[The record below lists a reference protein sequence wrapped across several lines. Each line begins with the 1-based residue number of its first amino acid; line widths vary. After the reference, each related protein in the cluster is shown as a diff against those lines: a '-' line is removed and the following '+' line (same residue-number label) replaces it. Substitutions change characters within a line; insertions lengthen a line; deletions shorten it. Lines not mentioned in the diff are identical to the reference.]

1 MHAGHGAA
9 RFIDLPTEDMVA
21 NFEGAVNA
29 TTLTCDVT
37 NEGSQVS
44 TIWSVANFGEVAAPR
59 PVTIADPESDFLLIG
74 GDPRPNL
81 TFTFGN
87 RITVLNWTSAVD
99 VVTLF
104 CGTGREPEQVS
115 ISLRIYS

>member
-9 RFIDLPTEDMVA
+9 SFIDLPTGDVVA
-21 NFEGAVNA
+21 NFEGAVNDP
-29 TTLTCDVT
+29 TLTCNVT

-44 TIWSVANFGEVAAPR
+44 TIWSVANFGGVATPR
-59 PVTIADPESDFLLIG
+59 PVTIADPQSDILLIS
-74 GDPRPNL
+74 GDLRPNL

-87 RITVLNWTSAVD
+87 RITVLNWTSTVD
-99 VVTLF
+99 AVTLF